1 MNSKRVIVA
10 MSGGVDSSV
19 AAAIL
24 KEEGYQVIGVTMQIW
39 PPDRQKR
46 ELDPFGGCCGVSA
59 VEDAKRVA
67 YKLNIPHYVLNF
79 RDIFF
84 QKVITPF
91 CQDYSLGRTP
101 NPCIK
106 CNQYIKFG
114 ALLRKGRE
122 LGASSIATGHYARV
136 EKDQVTGRYAL
147 RRGFD
152 RRKDQSYFLYPL
164 TQDQLKRVL
173 FPVGDHSKEGVR
185 EIAGEL
191 GLSVAAKPESQE
203 ICFIPHNDY
212 PRFLRE
218 HTPPTAVRGPIVDR
232 QGDVLGE
239 HQGIPFYTIG
249 QRKRLGISSSEPL
262 YVIAINPE
270 ENSIV
275 VGSKGE
281 TYGDE
286 LIASHLNWISI
297 NKLEHSIEASVKIRY
312 LHEEAEATIT
322 PLNEDKVN
330 IRFKELQMAI
340 TPGQAAVF
348 YEGDTVIGG
357 GTIERAGGEHHCRN
371 NCSAQPMA
379 KRTQH
384 AEACGDLIPACTG
397 ADFHKHLQKG

>member
-1 MNSKRVIVA
+1 MGPEAYLIYFRMGMNYKRVIVA

-24 KEEGYQVIGVTMQIW
+24 KEEGYQVIGLTMQIW

-46 ELDPFGGCCGVSA
+46 ELDRFGGCCGVSA

-67 YKLNIPHYVLNF
+67 HKLNIPHYVLNF

-106 CNQYIKFG
+106 CNQYIKFD

-122 LGASSIATGHYARV
+122 LGASSIATGHYARI
-136 EKDQVTGRYAL
+136 EEDQATGRYAL
-147 RRGFD
+147 RKGFD

-191 GLSVAAKPESQE
+191 ELSVAAKPESQE
-203 ICFIPHNDY
+203 ICFIPDNDY
-212 PRFLRE
+212 PRFLKR
-218 HTPPTAVRGPIVDR
+218 HIPSTAKPGPILDKR
-232 QGDVLGE
+232 GNIIGK
-239 HQGIPFYTIG
+239 HQGIAFYTIG
-249 QRKRLGISSSEPL
+249 QRKRLGISAKKPL
-262 YVIAINPE
+262 YVIAARPE
-270 ENSIV
+270 KNIIV
-275 VGSKGE
+275 AGSKEE
-281 TYGDE
+281 TYGKE
-286 LIASHLNWISI
+286 LVASELKWISI
-297 NKLEHSIEASVKIRY
+297 DKLRHSIEAKVKIRY
-312 LHEEAEATIT
+312 RHEEADGIIT
-322 PLNEDKVN
+322 PLDNERVHVK
-330 IRFKELQMAI
+330 FKHPQMAI

-348 YEGDTVIGG
+348 YEHDTVIGG
-357 GTIERAGGEHHCRN
+357 GTIDQTERVTHG
-371 NCSAQPMA
+371 S
-379 KRTQH
+379 
-384 AEACGDLIPACTG
+384 
-397 ADFHKHLQKG
+397 